1 MAIDVFLS
9 VGRTVTPQQE
19 TFVREIETF
28 FVKNGLAPRTVG
40 RTSFSSEQPL
50 RHVSTLMD
58 QCSGTVIVAFERTF
72 IGNGLDRRGSANPQP
87 LADVK
92 LPTVWNQIEAAMG
105 YAHFHPLLVIVE
117 HGVKSEGLLETG
129 YDWYVQWVDLD
140 LSALRTDEFQG
151 VFADWK
157 QRVEK
162 RFAAKASSQKVTP
175 VQSDIQDLTL
185 GQMFRALTVKQ
196 LWAAIIALAT
206 ALATIATVAF
216 NLGRLA
222 AAGSG

>member
-9 VGRTVTPQQE
+9 VGRTTTPQQE
-19 TFVREIETF
+19 TFVREIEAL

-50 RHVSTLMD
+50 RHVSNLMD

-105 YAHFHPLLVIVE
+105 YV
-117 HGVKSEGLLETG
+117 
-129 YDWYVQWVDLD
+129 
-140 LSALRTDEFQG
+140 
-151 VFADWK
+151 
-157 QRVEK
+157 
-162 RFAAKASSQKVTP
+162 
-175 VQSDIQDLTL
+175 
-185 GQMFRALTVKQ
+185 
-196 LWAAIIALAT
+196 
-206 ALATIATVAF
+206 
-216 NLGRLA
+216 
-222 AAGSG
+222 